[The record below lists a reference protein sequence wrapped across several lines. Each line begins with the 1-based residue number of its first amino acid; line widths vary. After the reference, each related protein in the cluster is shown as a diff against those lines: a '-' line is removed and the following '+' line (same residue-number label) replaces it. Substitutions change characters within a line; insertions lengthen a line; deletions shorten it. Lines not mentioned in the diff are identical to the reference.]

1 MAERTLTWIGDVWGW
16 DSWWGYDS
24 DITPTCAARELE
36 DDGQITILLFS
47 SGGDALAGRE
57 ITNLICNEADRI
69 NIKVLG
75 LAASVA
81 SIIAISAGKCIMHP
95 GAIS

>member
-1 MAERTLTWIGDVWGW
+1 MMVWGPPVPKQESVVCRGHQW
-16 DSWWGYDS
+16 ECWVYEDE
-24 DITPTCAARELE
+24 ITPGCALPHWLGSTARV
-36 DDGQITILLFS
+36 
-47 SGGDALAGRE
+47 
-57 ITNLICNEADRI
+57 NLICNDI